1 MPMRRSVPVR
11 TSDPWL
17 YLISRRR
24 TSSTLTIACV
34 AIALSLLV
42 VASDARQAAP
52 ALTLSIKNSTAYA
65 QPTPAPLGAALL
77 IVTPSWAGVN
87 AKTLAG
93 GSEVPGQTLFVSE
106 LAVVLSSRKAD
117 CTSAFALGAPD
128 NDKDFLIVAGRTEAY
143 LPRRDW
149 KSTVV
154 GKVFAPDAADKDKNH
169 LAVDHFSVNIQGG
182 GLKKIISKDGLG
194 GSNLLVLDQ
203 KDGQWTADVAVK
215 TGDVDAAGK
224 VPLTA
229 CPVENR
235 SKNELPPLL
244 GENRITS
251 AVRSY

>member
-1 MPMRRSVPVR
+1 M
-11 TSDPWL
+11 
-17 YLISRRR
+17 
-24 TSSTLTIACV
+24 SSTLTAACV
-34 AIALSLLV
+34 AAALSLLV
-42 VASDARQAAP
+42 VTSEARQAAP
-52 ALTLSIKNSTAYA
+52 TLTLSIKNSPAYA
-65 QPTPAPLGAALL
+65 QPTPVPLGAALL
-77 IVTPSWAGVN
+77 IVTPSWVGVG
-87 AKTLAG
+87 AKTLTG
-93 GSEVPGQTLFVSE
+93 GSEVPGQTLFLSE

-169 LAVDHFSVNIQGG
+169 LAVDHFSVNVQGG
-182 GLKKIISKDGLG
+182 GLKKMVSKDGLG
-194 GSNLLVLDQ
+194 GSNLLVLDK
-203 KDGQWTADVAVK
+203 KDGEWTADVALK
-215 TGDVDAAGK
+215 ADDVVASGK

-229 CPVENR
+229 CSVENR

-244 GENRITS
+244 GESRIVS